1 MEIEEVK
8 GKLQMENE
16 EALKNVSELQRQIDA
31 KQKLEM
37 EIEELK
43 GKLQRVKEEALKK
56 VLELKSELDV
66 EQKLHMEIEEL
77 KGKLQVMKHSGD
89 EDDSAVQEQIKKR
102 NVELEAKTE
111 EMEEMIE
118 ALFFKERQSNNELQ
132 DARKEMIKGLH
143 DMLQPGRTNIGVKR
157 MGEIDSKALLEACKD
172 KFDIEEAQIKAL
184 ELCTLW
190 QDKVNNPEWHPVK
203 VVAVD
208 GAHKEVI
215 DENDELLKNLKAE
228 WGNGVFDAVV
238 TAFKEMNEYNP
249 SDG

>member
-1 MEIEEVK
+1 MEIEELK

-16 EALKNVSELQRQIDA
+16 EALKNVSVLQRQIDA
-31 KQKLEM
+31 KQKLEL
-37 EIEELK
+37 EIEELN

-56 VLELKSELDV
+56 VLELKSQLDA

-77 KGKLQVMKHSGD
+77 KGKLQ
-89 EDDSAVQEQIKKR
+89 
-102 NVELEAKTE
+102 
-111 EMEEMIE
+111 
-118 ALFFKERQSNNELQ
+118 
-132 DARKEMIKGLH
+132 GLH

-172 KFDIEEAQIKAL
+172 KFDSEEAQIKAL

-249 SDG
+249 SGRYVTNELWNFRDNRKATLKEVISYILKTMQSLKRKRR